1 MNPTPPNIN
10 TSTKSINV
18 MQKTNPSLI
27 TRSPYPAIQLL
38 RIQIF
43 KTDFRK
49 LSILSK
55 FWEWRIWQGM
65 GVGFASLWCI
75 AYKNRYAVHPLSN
88 DHYPAIQKIKSW
100 FKLIFFWNFLFFE
113 NLYFFEIRNSQEPKM
128 ILFVFG
134 KIDTKTKQ
142 LESYIQ
148 KRLND
153 WPLPLN
159 PFIKYLTLNP

>member
-27 TRSPYPAIQLL
+27 THSLYPAIQLL

-55 FWEWRIWQGM
+55 FWEWRKWR
-65 GVGFASLWCI
+65 I
-75 AYKNRYAVHPLSN
+75 AYENRYMTHPLNISQ
-88 DHYPAIQKIKSW
+88 I
-100 FKLIFFWNFLFFE
+100 
-113 NLYFFEIRNSQEPKM
+113 SQENNYVWVS
-128 ILFVFG
+128 F
-134 KIDTKTKQ
+134 
-142 LESYIQ
+142 
-148 KRLND
+148 
-153 WPLPLN
+153 
-159 PFIKYLTLNP
+159 